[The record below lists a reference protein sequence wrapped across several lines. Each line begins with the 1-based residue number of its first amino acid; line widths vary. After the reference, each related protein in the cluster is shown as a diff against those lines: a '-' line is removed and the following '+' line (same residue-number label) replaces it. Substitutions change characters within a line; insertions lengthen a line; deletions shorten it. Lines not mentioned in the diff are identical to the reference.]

1 MAAFFVIIVPSKL
14 VHTSEFGRNVMGK
27 AMAILLGVAAMA
39 GGVLLIIF
47 VWGDLVV
54 DLILACIPLILLFGG
69 LIAFIAGIS
78 SMKDAARAKSLEE
91 ETEEGFQSVLE
102 DETSEIGVSQDN
114 E

>member
-1 MAAFFVIIVPSKL
+1 
-14 VHTSEFGRNVMGK
+14 MGK
-27 AMAILLGVAAMA
+27 VMAIFLGLVAMA
-39 GGVLLIIF
+39 GGVLLILF
-47 VWGDLVV
+47 LWGALVL

-91 ETEEGFQSVLE
+91 ETEEGFASTME
-102 DETSEIGVSQDN
+102 NETSEADADKGS

>member
-1 MAAFFVIIVPSKL
+1 
-14 VHTSEFGRNVMGK
+14 MGK

-39 GGVLLIIF
+39 GGVLLILF

-78 SMKDAARAKSLEE
+78 SLKDAARANSLET

-102 DETSEIGVSQDN
+102 DETSEMGVSQDN